1 MVKHVNYDKVREI
14 TEEEGKNQAVF
25 PGQMTGIQEGH
36 QYRPRVHRRE
46 DTSGHAFY
54 HPGYSWHP
62 EKITEAWG
70 WAPNP
75 TVNLG
80 RRGLQGL

>member
-1 MVKHVNYDKVREI
+1 MRHTTCLSEEMKRGMVKHVNYDKVREI

-54 HPGYSWHP
+54 HPGYS
-62 EKITEAWG
+62 
-70 WAPNP
+70 
-75 TVNLG
+75 
-80 RRGLQGL
+80 